1 LGEEKEEMT
10 EELYDL
16 YKRDPDFKR
25 YVDKWCEVHHLSI
38 FEAFR
43 INILQEY
50 GKWLKSQKRS

>member
-1 LGEEKEEMT
+1 MT